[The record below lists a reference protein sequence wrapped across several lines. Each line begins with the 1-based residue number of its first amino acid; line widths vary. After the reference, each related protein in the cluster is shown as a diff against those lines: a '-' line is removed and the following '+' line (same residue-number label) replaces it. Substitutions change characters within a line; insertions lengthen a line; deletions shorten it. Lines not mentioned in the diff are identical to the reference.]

1 MSLSYNEHCPGCKG
15 VCTCH
20 QDGAGFNNQDLS
32 AISCSL
38 EQPRQVHVEKCQK
51 KNSGADLKDCSTMF
65 DGVWDDTSE
74 MVTPGDGQIRL
85 KLRGDIVLP
94 L

>member
-1 MSLSYNEHCPGCKG
+1 M
-15 VCTCH
+15 
-20 QDGAGFNNQDLS
+20 
-32 AISCSL
+32 
-38 EQPRQVHVEKCQK
+38 
-51 KNSGADLKDCSTMF
+51 KDCSTMF

-74 MVTPGDGQIRL
+74 MVTPGDGQILL